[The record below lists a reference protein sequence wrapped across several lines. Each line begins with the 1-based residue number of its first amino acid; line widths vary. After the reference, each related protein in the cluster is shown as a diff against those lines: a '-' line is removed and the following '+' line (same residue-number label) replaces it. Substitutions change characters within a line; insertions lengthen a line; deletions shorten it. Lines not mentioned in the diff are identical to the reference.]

1 MIESK
6 NINSEKDSLAHL
18 ISRLEVLR
26 NENNN
31 LIQSTKELV
40 EERNQARR
48 ELCTARTGKRVDTES
63 ACRRVTGCSRSD
75 HEPADS
81 NKDPYS
87 LGYAK
92 QRGWDCFENNPYV
105 APPDLWAIRAA
116 KETAAKLAS
125 GK

>member
-6 NINSEKDSLAHL
+6 SINSEKDSLAHL
-18 ISRLEVLR
+18 ISTLEVLR
-26 NENNN
+26 KENNS

-48 ELCTARTGKRVDTES
+48 EMCTARTAQRIDAES
-63 ACRRVTGCSRSD
+63 AARRMNGCSRSD
-75 HEPADS
+75 HEPAES
-81 NKDPYS
+81 SKDPYS

-105 APPDLWAIRAA
+105 APPDPW
-116 KETAAKLAS
+116 AKLAALQLAAA
-125 GK
+125 K